1 MNRTIAVVH
10 NAVTDRALP
19 DEADVLV
26 QVDAVSNALTSLGYD
41 PIPMPCTL
49 DLAALKQTLE
59 KIRPLGVFNLVE
71 SLENRGSLIHV
82 VPALLDTLAVPYTGC
97 TAQAVYATSHKVM
110 AKERLHLAG
119 LPTPAWINPFPAD
132 MPWQGGM
139 DLEDD
144 RPDGTQT
151 SEATSSGTA
160 STASGNIGN
169 RLTGKR
175 DTGTGH
181 ALKTDDPNFL
191 WIIKSV
197 WEHGSL
203 GLEAENLVTG
213 AAKTVNRLLKE
224 RAHGL
229 GGGCFAEQFIS
240 GREFNLSLLAD
251 RSGVQILP
259 PAEILFPDT
268 PEGRPAMVGFRAK
281 WQEDSEE
288 YRNTPRRFEFVPGD
302 TPLLAELEN
311 LARRC
316 WHLFHLAGYA
326 RVDFR
331 VDPDGRPFVLEV
343 NTNPCL
349 SRDAGFAAALDRA
362 GISYNHG
369 IRRILTTQLC
379 SE

>member
-1 MNRTIAVVH
+1 MNRSIAVVH
-10 NAVTDRALP
+10 NAVTDPAGP

-26 QVDAVSNALTSLGYD
+26 QVDAVSEALKGLGYD
-41 PIPMPCTL
+41 PIPVPCTL

-82 VPALLDTLAVPYTGC
+82 VPALLDTMDVPYTGC
-97 TAQAVYATSHKVM
+97 PAPAIYATSHKVM
-110 AKERLHLAG
+110 AKERLCLAG

-132 MPWQGGM
+132 MPWQGGV
-139 DLEDD
+139 DPGDD
-144 RPDGTQT
+144 RPGDNGPV
-151 SEATSSGTA
+151 
-160 STASGNIGN
+160 
-169 RLTGKR
+169 
-175 DTGTGH
+175 
-181 ALKTDDPNFL
+181 LKTSDPGSL

-213 AAKTVNRLLKE
+213 TAKTVTRLLKE
-224 RAHGL
+224 RAPGL
-229 GGGCFAEQFIS
+229 GGACFAEAFIF
-240 GREFNLSLLAD
+240 GREFNLSLLAT
-251 RSGVQILP
+251 RSGVTVLP

-268 PEGRPAMVGFRAK
+268 PAERPAMVGFRAK
-281 WQEDSEE
+281 WHEDSEE
-288 YRNTPRRFEFVPGD
+288 YRNTPRQFDFAPSD
-302 TPLLAELEN
+302 TPLLKELET

-316 WHLFHLAGYA
+316 WHLFQLAGYA

-331 VDPDGRPFVLEV
+331 VDPDGRPFVLEI

-349 SRDAGFAAALDRA
+349 SPDAGFAAALKQAD
-362 GISYNHG
+362 ISYIDG
-369 IRRILTTQLC
+369 IHRIVTTRLC

>member
-1 MNRTIAVVH
+1 MNRSIAVVH
-10 NAVTDRALP
+10 NAVTDPAGP

-26 QVDAVSNALTSLGYD
+26 QVDAVSEALKGLGYD
-41 PIPMPCTL
+41 PIPVPCTL
-49 DLAALKQTLE
+49 DLAALRQTLE

-82 VPALLDTLAVPYTGC
+82 VPALLDTMAVPYTGC
-97 TAQAVYATSHKVM
+97 PAPAVHATSHKVM
-110 AKERLHLAG
+110 AKERLYLAG

-139 DLEDD
+139 D
-144 RPDGTQT
+144 PG
-151 SEATSSGTA
+151 
-160 STASGNIGN
+160 
-169 RLTGKR
+169 
-175 DTGTGH
+175 
-181 ALKTDDPNFL
+181 DDPDLL

-213 AAKTVNRLLKE
+213 TAKTVTRLLKE
-224 RAHGL
+224 RAPGL
-229 GGGCFAEQFIS
+229 GGACFAEQFIS
-240 GREFNLSLLAD
+240 GREFNLSLLATP
-251 RSGVQILP
+251 SGVTVLP
-259 PAEILFPDT
+259 PAEILFPDI
-268 PEGRPAMVGFRAK
+268 PADQPAMVGFRAK
-281 WQEDSEE
+281 WMADSDE
-288 YRNTPRRFEFVPGD
+288 YNNTPRQFDFAPAD
-302 TPLLAELEN
+302 TPLLEELET

-331 VDPDGRPFVLEV
+331 VDPDGRPFVLEI

-349 SRDAGFAAALDRA
+349 SPDAGFAAALEQA
-362 GISYNHG
+362 GISYTHG
-369 IRRILTTQLC
+369 IQQIVTTQLC

>member
-1 MNRTIAVVH
+1 MTRTIAVVY
-10 NAVTDRALP
+10 NAVTDPSLP

-26 QVDAVSNALTSLGYD
+26 QVAAVSDALTGLGYH
-41 PIPMPCTL
+41 PAPVPCTL
-49 DLAALKQTLE
+49 DLAGLKQALE
-59 KIRPLGVFNLVE
+59 SIRPLGVFNLVE

-97 TAQAVYATSHKVM
+97 PAQAVYATSHKVM
-110 AKERLHLAG
+110 AKERLSLAG

-132 MPWQGGM
+132 LPWQGGM
-139 DLEDD
+139 ETGDD
-144 RPDGTQT
+144 
-151 SEATSSGTA
+151 SA
-160 STASGNIGN
+160 
-169 RLTGKR
+169 
-175 DTGTGH
+175 
-181 ALKTDDPNFL
+181 L

-213 AAKTVNRLLKE
+213 TAETVTRLLKE
-224 RAHGL
+224 RAPGL
-229 GGGCFAEQFIS
+229 GGACFAEQFIS
-240 GREFNLSLLAD
+240 GREFNLSLLAG
-251 RSGVQILP
+251 RSGVSVLP

-268 PEGRPAMVGFRAK
+268 PADRPAMVGYRAK
-281 WQEDSEE
+281 WQEDSQE
-288 YRNTPRRFEFVPGD
+288 YRNTPRQFAFAPED
-302 TPLLAELEN
+302 EPLLAELET

-331 VDPDGRPFVLEV
+331 VDPKGRPFVLEI

-349 SRDAGFAAALDRA
+349 SPDAGFAAALEQA
-362 GISYNHG
+362 GISYTHG
-369 IRRILTTQLC
+369 IHRIVTQGLC

>member
-1 MNRTIAVVH
+1 MNRCIAVVH
-10 NAVTDRALP
+10 NAVTDPAGP

-26 QVDAVSNALTSLGYD
+26 QVDAVSEALKGLGYD
-41 PIPMPCTL
+41 PIPVPCTL
-49 DLAALKQTLE
+49 DLNALKQTLE
-59 KIRPLGVFNLVE
+59 KMRPLGVFNLVE

-82 VPALLDTLAVPYTGC
+82 VPALLDSMAAPYTGC
-97 TAQAVYATSHKVM
+97 PAPAVYATSHKVM
-110 AKERLHLAG
+110 AKERLYLAG

-139 DLEDD
+139 DPGDD
-144 RPDGTQT
+144 RPHGTGIT
-151 SEATSSGTA
+151 GAKSFGTA
-160 STASGNIGN
+160 STGCGYIQNGHIRN
-169 RLTGKR
+169 RH
-175 DTGTGH
+175 TGTGPI
-181 ALKTDDPNFL
+181 LKTDDPGSL

-213 AAKTVNRLLKE
+213 TAKTVTRLVKE
-224 RAHGL
+224 RAPGL
-229 GGGCFAEQFIS
+229 GGACFAEQFIS
-240 GREFNLSLLAD
+240 GREFNLSLLAT
-251 RSGVQILP
+251 RSGVQVLP

-268 PEGRPAMVGFRAK
+268 PEERPAMVGFRAK
-281 WQEDSEE
+281 WHEDSEE
-288 YRNTPRRFEFVPGD
+288 YRNTPRQFDFAPAD
-302 TPLLAELEN
+302 TPLLAELGT

-331 VDPDGRPFVLEV
+331 VDPDGRPFILEV

-349 SRDAGFAAALDRA
+349 SPDAGFAAALDRA
-362 GISYNHG
+362 GISYAHG
-369 IRRILTTQLC
+369 IRQIVTIRLC

>member
-10 NAVTDRALP
+10 NAVTDLAGP

-26 QVDAVSNALTSLGYD
+26 QLDAVSAALTVLGYH
-41 PIPMPCTL
+41 PVPVPCTL
-49 DLAALKQTLE
+49 DLAALKHILE

-82 VPALLDTLAVPYTGC
+82 VPALLDTLAVLYTGC
-97 TAQAVYATSHKVM
+97 PAAAVYATSHKVM

-119 LPTPAWINPFPAD
+119 LPTPAWINPLPAD
-132 MPWQGGM
+132 LPWQGGM
-139 DLEDD
+139 
-144 RPDGTQT
+144 
-151 SEATSSGTA
+151 
-160 STASGNIGN
+160 
-169 RLTGKR
+169 
-175 DTGTGH
+175 
-181 ALKTDDPNFL
+181 ALDANDAGSL

-213 AAKTVNRLLKE
+213 TAKTVIRLLKA
-224 RAHGL
+224 RAPGL
-229 GGGCFAEQFIS
+229 GGACFAEQFIS
-240 GREFNLSLLAD
+240 GREFNLSLLAG
-251 RSGVQILP
+251 RSGMQVLP

-268 PEGRPAMVGFRAK
+268 PDGHPAMVGFRAK
-281 WQEDSEE
+281 WQEDSQE
-288 YRNTPRRFEFVPGD
+288 YRNTPRQFDFAPAD
-302 TPLLAELEN
+302 TPLLEKLKT

-326 RVDFR
+326 RMDFR

-349 SRDAGFAAALDRA
+349 SPDAGFAAALDRA
-362 GISYNHG
+362 DISYADG
-369 IRRILTTQLC
+369 IHRIVTHSLC

>member
-1 MNRTIAVVH
+1 MNRFIAVVH
-10 NAVTDRALP
+10 NAVTDPAGP

-26 QVDAVSNALTSLGYD
+26 QVDAVSEALNSLGYD
-41 PIPMPCTL
+41 SIPVPCTL
-49 DLAALKQTLE
+49 DLAALQQSLE
-59 KIRPLGVFNLVE
+59 TIRPLGVFNLVE

-97 TAQAVYATSHKVM
+97 PAQAIYTTSHKVM

-132 MPWQGGM
+132 MPWQGEI
-139 DLEDD
+139 DPEKDQAA
-144 RPDGTQT
+144 GTGST
-151 SEATSSGTA
+151 TNGYPGTA
-160 STASGNIGN
+160 
-169 RLTGKR
+169 RQ
-175 DTGTGH
+175 
-181 ALKTDDPNFL
+181 TDDPECL

-213 AAKTVNRLLKE
+213 TAKTVTRLLKE
-224 RAHGL
+224 RAPGL
-229 GGGCFAEQFIS
+229 GGACFAEQFIF
-240 GREFNLSLLAD
+240 GREFNLSLLAG
-251 RSGVQILP
+251 RSGVQVLP
-259 PAEILFPDT
+259 PAEILFPGT
-268 PEGRPAMVGFRAK
+268 QKGQPAMVGFRAK
-281 WQEDSEE
+281 WHEDSVE
-288 YRNTPRRFEFVPGD
+288 YCNTPRQFDFAPGD
-302 TPLLAELEN
+302 TPLLAELET

-331 VDPDGRPFVLEV
+331 VDPEGRPFVLEI

-349 SRDAGFAAALDRA
+349 SPDAGFAAALDRA
-362 GISYNHG
+362 GISYTHG
-369 IRRILTTQLC
+369 IRQIVTTQLC

>member
-1 MNRTIAVVH
+1 V
-10 NAVTDRALP
+10 
-19 DEADVLV
+19 
-26 QVDAVSNALTSLGYD
+26 
-41 PIPMPCTL
+41 PCDL
-49 DLAALKQTLE
+49 NLAALKKALAD
-59 KIRPLGVFNLVE
+59 IRPLGVFNLVE

-82 VPALLDTLAVPYTGC
+82 VPALLDALGITYTGC
-97 TAQAVYATSHKVM
+97 PAPAVYATSHKVM
-110 AKERLHLAG
+110 AKERLYLAG

-139 DLEDD
+139 NPGDNG
-144 RPDGTQT
+144 PDGTGIT
-151 SEATSSGTA
+151 ETKFTEIA
-160 STASGNIGN
+160 STGSGYIQKDHTGN
-169 RLTGKR
+169 RPA
-175 DTGTGH
+175 GTGPG
-181 ALKTDDPNFL
+181 LKTDNSGSL

-213 AAKTVNRLLKE
+213 TAKTVTRLLKA
-224 RAHGL
+224 RAPGL
-229 GGGCFAEQFIS
+229 GGACFTEQFIS
-240 GREFNLSLLAD
+240 GREFNLSLLAT
-251 RSGVQILP
+251 RSGVTVLP

-268 PEGRPAMVGFRAK
+268 PDNRPTMVGFRAK

-288 YRNTPRRFEFVPGD
+288 YRNTPRRFAFASED
-302 TPLLAELEN
+302 APLLAELGA

-331 VDPDGRPFVLEV
+331 VDPDGRPFILEI

-349 SRDAGFAAALDRA
+349 SPDAGFAAALDRA
-362 GISYNHG
+362 GISYADAVFQMV
-369 IRRILTTQLC
+369 TPQLC

>member
-10 NAVTDRALP
+10 NAVTDPAMP
-19 DEADVLV
+19 DETDILV
-26 QVDAVSNALTSLGYD
+26 QVDAVSAALNSLGYD
-41 PIPMPCTL
+41 PVPVPCTL

-71 SLENRGSLIHV
+71 SLENRGCLIHV

-97 TAQAVYATSHKVM
+97 PTTAVYATSHKVM

-139 DLEDD
+139 GLGEDKS
-144 RPDGTQT
+144 DGTGVNGT
-151 SEATSSGTA
+151 KSSKTE
-160 STASGNIGN
+160 STGSGYIGN
-169 RLTGKR
+169 GQPGNRPAFAGP
-175 DTGTGH
+175 
-181 ALKTDDPNFL
+181 ALKTDTPSPL

-203 GLEAENLVTG
+203 GLEAEHLVTG
-213 AAKTVNRLLKE
+213 TATTVTRLLKE
-224 RAHGL
+224 RAPGL
-229 GGGCFAEQFIS
+229 GGACFAEQFIS
-240 GREFNLSLLAD
+240 GREFNLSLLAG
-251 RSGVQILP
+251 RSGVTVLP
-259 PAEILFPDT
+259 PAEILFTDT
-268 PEGRPAMVGFRAK
+268 PADRPAMVGYRAK
-281 WQEDSEE
+281 WHENSEE
-288 YRNTPRRFEFVPGD
+288 YRNTPRRFDFAPAD
-302 TPLLAELEN
+302 TPLLEELKT

-331 VDPDGRPFVLEV
+331 VDADGRPYVLEV

-349 SRDAGFAAALDRA
+349 SPDAGFAAALEQA
-362 GISYNHG
+362 GISYIDG
-369 IRRILTTQLC
+369 IHQIVTHHLC

>member
-1 MNRTIAVVH
+1 MNRSIAVVH
-10 NAVTDRALP
+10 NAVTDPAGP

-26 QVDAVSNALTSLGYD
+26 QVAAVSEALNSLGYD
-41 PIPMPCTL
+41 PIPVPCTL

-59 KIRPLGVFNLVE
+59 TMRPLGVFNLVE

-82 VPALLDTLAVPYTGC
+82 VPALLDTMAVPYTGC
-97 TAQAVYATSHKVM
+97 PAPAIYATSHKVM
-110 AKERLHLAG
+110 AKERLCLAG

-139 DLEDD
+139 D
-144 RPDGTQT
+144 PG
-151 SEATSSGTA
+151 
-160 STASGNIGN
+160 
-169 RLTGKR
+169 
-175 DTGTGH
+175 
-181 ALKTDDPNFL
+181 DDPGSL

-213 AAKTVNRLLKE
+213 TAKTVTRLLKE
-224 RAHGL
+224 RSPGL
-229 GGGCFAEQFIS
+229 GGACFAEAFIF
-240 GREFNLSLLAD
+240 GREFNLSLLAT
-251 RSGVQILP
+251 RSGVTVLP

-268 PEGRPAMVGFRAK
+268 PAERPAMVGFRAK
-281 WQEDSEE
+281 WHEDSEE
-288 YRNTPRRFEFVPGD
+288 YRNTPRQFDFAPSD
-302 TPLLAELEN
+302 TPLLEELET

-331 VDPDGRPFVLEV
+331 VDPDGRPFVLEI

-349 SRDAGFAAALDRA
+349 SPDAGFAAALKQAD
-362 GISYNHG
+362 ISYIDG
-369 IRRILTTQLC
+369 IHRIVTTRLC

>member
-1 MNRTIAVVH
+1 MNRSIAVVH
-10 NAVTDRALP
+10 NAVTDPAGP

-26 QVDAVSNALTSLGYD
+26 QVDAVSEALKDLGYD
-41 PIPMPCTL
+41 PIPVPCTL

-82 VPALLDTLAVPYTGC
+82 VPALLDTMAVPYTGC
-97 TAQAVYATSHKVM
+97 PAPAVYATSHKVM
-110 AKERLHLAG
+110 AKERLYLAG

-139 DLEDD
+139 D
-144 RPDGTQT
+144 
-151 SEATSSGTA
+151 SG
-160 STASGNIGN
+160 
-169 RLTGKR
+169 
-175 DTGTGH
+175 
-181 ALKTDDPNFL
+181 DDPNAL

-213 AAKTVNRLLKE
+213 TAKTVTRLLKA
-224 RAHGL
+224 RAPGL
-229 GGGCFAEQFIS
+229 GRACFAEQFIS

-251 RSGVQILP
+251 RSGVTVLP
-259 PAEILFPDT
+259 PAEILFPNT
-268 PEGRPAMVGFRAK
+268 PAERPAMVGFRAK
-281 WQEDSEE
+281 WHENSEE
-288 YRNTPRRFEFVPGD
+288 YRNTPRQFDFAPSD
-302 TPLLAELEN
+302 TPLLEELET

-331 VDPDGRPFVLEV
+331 VDPDGRPFILEV

-349 SRDAGFAAALDRA
+349 SPDAGFAAALKQAD
-362 GISYNHG
+362 ISYIDG
-369 IRRILTTQLC
+369 IHRIVTTRLC